1 MHYFKSSSTFKIKN
15 IGTTNTKKQNLCSL
29 SVFLA
34 FKKTESKFEL
44 NFHLL
49 VFFSY
54 RLMKYLITNKN
65 TTKLQINVKHWTNF
79 FLLILFW
86 NHPFFFF
93 FFTKK
98 IPKYFFSKVQSFR
111 IFCSSVQNNN
121 MVFHSVCIIFRS
133 SSFWAIIERRQEET
147 SRKGRKNLDFWPSF
161 MAFQKTNHRW
171 PLLRPFDMGGPS
183 PSESA
188 GKVT

>member
-1 MHYFKSSSTFKIKN
+1 M
-15 IGTTNTKKQNLCSL
+15 
-29 SVFLA
+29 
-34 FKKTESKFEL
+34 
-44 NFHLL
+44 
-49 VFFSY
+49 FFSY

-79 FLLILFW
+79 FLLIFLKSSL
-86 NHPFFFF
+86 FFFF

-147 SRKGRKNLDFWPSF
+147 SRKGQKFLAFFYGLSKDQSP
-161 MAFQKTNHRW
+161 MATTPTIWHGWAFAIRVCGEGNIIR
-171 PLLRPFDMGGPS
+171 GGGIPRGS
-183 PSESA
+183 
-188 GKVT
+188 